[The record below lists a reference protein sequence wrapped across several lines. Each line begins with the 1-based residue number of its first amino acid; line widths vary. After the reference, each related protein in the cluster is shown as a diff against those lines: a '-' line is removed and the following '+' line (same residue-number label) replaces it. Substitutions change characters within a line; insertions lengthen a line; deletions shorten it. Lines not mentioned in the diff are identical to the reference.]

1 MKLSI
6 ITINYNNCAG
16 LRKTI
21 ESVVNQIWHDYE
33 FIIID
38 GGSTDGSVEVIKEFA
53 SHIDYW
59 VSEPDKGIYN
69 ALNKGV
75 AIAKGEYCNFMNSG
89 DCFYSFNVLEQV
101 FSINPIADII
111 CGNTHSDSI
120 KIPPQEITFDFLF
133 NGSICHQCAFI
144 RTSIMKK
151 YGYDEKYKIV
161 ADRKF
166 FVQAFIL
173 DNCSYQA
180 INVDVVKY
188 DITGFSAV
196 NPVLSRLEYD
206 KVLEELIPERIRI
219 DYGRKYK
226 GEIYGD
232 TWYDK
237 LFVEIRRRH
246 YRSII
251 YSFSTIFLYIV
262 SFFKNSASF
271 IKEFPIFDNSESN
284 KRKD

>member
-111 CGNTHSDSI
+111 CGNTHSDSL
-120 KIPPQEITFDFLF
+120 KIPPKEITFDFLF

-166 FVQAFIL
+166 FVQALIF
-173 DNCSYQA
+173 DNCSYQS
-180 INVDVVKY
+180 IDVDVVKY
-188 DITGFSAV
+188 DITGFSAA

-206 KVLEELIPERIRI
+206 RVLEELIPERIRK
-219 DYGRKYK
+219 DYGKKYT
-226 GEIYGD
+226 GELYGD

-237 LFVEIRRRH
+237 LFIEIRKRNYKGIV
-246 YRSII
+246 YRTVVILLH
-251 YSFSTIFLYIV
+251 FLAL
-262 SFFKNSASF
+262 FKKSAKF
-271 IKEFPIFDNSESN
+271 VYNYPLRN
-284 KRKD
+284 

>member
-1 MKLSI
+1 MKISV
-6 ITINYNNCAG
+6 ITINYNNRDG
-16 LRKTI
+16 LRKTV
-21 ESVVNQIWHDYE
+21 ESVVNQTYNDFEY
-33 FIIID
+33 IIID
-38 GGSTDGSVEVIKEFA
+38 GVSIYGSVDVIEEYSNK
-53 SHIDYW
+53 IDYW

-111 CGNTHSDSI
+111 CGNTHSDSL
-120 KIPPQEITFDFLF
+120 KIPPKEITFDFLF

-166 FVQAFIL
+166 FVQALIF
-173 DNCSYQA
+173 DNCSYQS
-180 INVDVVKY
+180 IDVDVVKY
-188 DITGFSAV
+188 DITGFSAA

-206 KVLEELIPERIRI
+206 RVLEELIPERIRK
-219 DYGRKYK
+219 DYGKKYT
-226 GEIYGD
+226 GELYGD

-237 LFVEIRRRH
+237 LFIEIRKRNYKGIV
-246 YRSII
+246 YRTVVILLH
-251 YSFSTIFLYIV
+251 FLAL
-262 SFFKNSASF
+262 FKKSAKF
-271 IKEFPIFDNSESN
+271 VYNYPLRN
-284 KRKD
+284 

>member
-6 ITINYNNCAG
+6 ITINYNNCSG

-21 ESVVNQIWHDYE
+21 ESVVNQTWHDFEY
-33 FIIID
+33 IIID

-53 SHIDYW
+53 SQIDYW

-69 ALNKGV
+69 ALNKGL
-75 AIAKGEYCNFMNSG
+75 AKANGEYCNFMNSG

-111 CGNTHSDSI
+111 CGNTHSDSL
-120 KIPPQEITFDFLF
+120 KIPPQDITFDFLF

-166 FVQAFIL
+166 FVQALVF

-180 INVDVVKY
+180 LDIDVVKY
-188 DITGFSAV
+188 DITGLSAV

-206 KVLEELIPERIRI
+206 QVLEELIPERIRN

-226 GEIYGD
+226 GKLYGD

-237 LFVEIRRRH
+237 LFVEIRKRN
-246 YRSII
+246 YRVII
-251 YSFSTIFLYIV
+251 YTLCV
-262 SFFKNSASF
+262 SFLSIVALFKKSASF
-271 IKEFPIFDNSESN
+271 IKEFPLRDRNDL
-284 KRKD
+284 K